1 VNLPDVKPYRKGDS
15 VQPSAR
21 DGSVGK
27 LAPGIAARL
36 THPETGEALP
46 LHETGMLWL
55 KGVNIFGGYLEDP
68 QRSAEVLDDGWF
80 KTGDLG
86 RFDEDGFLFIE
97 GRLSRFSKIGGEM
110 VPHETVEAR
119 LIEVL
124 DLPRDERVIAIAGIP
139 DEAKGEALVLLTTK
153 DIKAKEVREKLS
165 AAGVPNLWIPK
176 TIKRIEAMPVLASG
190 KLDLTRC
197 KEIALS

>member
-1 VNLPDVKPYRKGDS
+1 
-15 VQPSAR
+15 
-21 DGSVGK
+21 
-27 LAPGIAARL
+27 
-36 THPETGEALP
+36 
-46 LHETGMLWL
+46 
-55 KGVNIFGGYLEDP
+55 
-68 QRSAEVLDDGWF
+68 
-80 KTGDLG
+80 
-86 RFDEDGFLFIE
+86 
-97 GRLSRFSKIGGEM
+97 M
-110 VPHETVEAR
+110 VPNKTVEAR